1 MSSGS
6 KQLVQIAKETVNGTT
21 PTPFAR
27 SSIPFTEITID
38 AAATKEDSNSILDS
52 RLAQKGSVTG
62 VEYSGD
68 LNSEWRFGVFDDLI
82 AAAAF
87 NNWQADTPVI
97 DQDTLTFGGT
107 TRQSFSV
114 LRGYTDINNYHTF
127 RGVHVNTVNISIPE
141 QGLVT
146 IGFGLMGKGRTVA
159 SSLPAGTVTTPTLTP
174 TFSNVSVGDILID
187 GVSQVGVAC
196 ITAFDFTWDNT
207 MQVQRCLGAGL
218 DIGALIET
226 MANGT
231 GSFTAAWSTGA
242 AANYEK
248 QFTNTTIGLQV
259 VIKDS
264 SNNEYVLTLPKVE
277 ITASLPSG
285 GNSDILQA
293 SFEYRVVEQ
302 APTLVRKPTP

>member
-1 MSSGS
+1 MSSGA
-6 KQLVQIAKETVNGTT
+6 KQIVQIAKETVNGTT
-21 PTPFAR
+21 PSPFAR
-27 SSIPFTEITID
+27 NSIPFTEVSID
-38 AAATKEDSNSILDS
+38 GAATKEDSNSILDS

-62 VEYSGD
+62 IEYAGD

-146 IGFGLMGKGRTVA
+146 IGFGLMAKGRTVA

>member
-1 MSSGS
+1 MSSGA
-6 KQLVQIAKETVNGTT
+6 KQIVELAKETVNGTT
-21 PTPFAR
+21 PSPFAR
-27 SSIPFTEITID
+27 VRVPFTEITID

-52 RLAQKGSVTG
+52 RLAQKGSITG
-62 VEYSGD
+62 VEYAGD

-87 NNWQADTPVI
+87 NNWQTDTPIV

-127 RGVHVNTVNISIPE
+127 MGVHVNTLNISIPE

-146 IGFGLMGKGRTVA
+146 IGFGLMAKGRTVA

-218 DIGALIET
+218 NIGALIET
-226 MANGT
+226 IANGT

-285 GNSDILQA
+285 GNSEVLQA
-293 SFEYRVVEQ
+293 SFEYRVVDQ
-302 APTLVRKPTP
+302 APTLIRKPVV